1 MGMESNIWIKRTAIS
16 LAVTSALFSQ
26 TLIAKEQSE
35 QLERVVITGQKS
47 SPLDIEI
54 DQDALDNMQAKDLDD
69 IFSKQAEVSVGG
81 GTSISQKIYVR
92 GLEDTMLNVTIDG
105 ATQAGNMFHHQGRI
119 SIEPELLKRVEV
131 QAGAGDATA
140 GPGALGGAIKFIT
153 KDPEDLLNE
162 GEKFGA
168 LLKGGY
174 YTNANA
180 YKTSVSLY
188 GSMSDTWSAMATII
202 QTAGDNYTDGF
213 GDEQQYTDF
222 DQQNALIK
230 LVGNFSNNQRLSF
243 SYDGRID
250 DGEKLTRAHWVPSVK
265 NKPIDQE
272 ANRKTGTIKYSIDP
286 TNNQWL
292 ALDSSVYYTD
302 NSITQDGSYGIY
314 EGAVESYGL
323 NVENTSL
330 VNDHSFTYGLD
341 YRNDSA
347 GLYNHSDPSI
357 KTDTDEGDVYGVYL
371 QANIFLTNAWALSV
385 GSRYDVY
392 KLTDTIEQKFDSSG
406 FSPNASLIF
415 TPLDTL
421 KLQLGYA
428 QAMRGVQTKETFVL
442 DYYQNDPDRKEETA
456 ENIEFS
462 VDYQLFDIGLS
473 AKFYHST
480 IDDVVSTMNN
490 AAPAGSSSVIGNVGE
505 LVTQGYSLAAGYNW
519 QDLQTSLTFNSNT
532 SELNGEPLSDDTWG
546 LGTSMGDSFV
556 ADVNYQATSSIEL
569 GWTGKFVTRLTDVA
583 EGYSEGY
590 FGEKPGYAVHDIYG
604 KWLPLNS
611 DDLKVTLS
619 INNLFDKGYRDHASY
634 GNYGEVAQGT
644 TEPGRDFR
652 INVAWAL

>member
-16 LAVTSALFSQ
+16 LAVTSALFSH
-26 TLIAKEQSE
+26 TLIAKQQKE
-35 QLERVVITGQKS
+35 QLETVVVTGQKS
-47 SPLDIEI
+47 SALNIEI

-69 IFSKQAEVSVGG
+69 VFSKEAEVAVGG

-119 SIEPELLKRVEV
+119 SIEPELLKQVEV

-153 KDPEDLLNE
+153 KDPEDLLHAD
-162 GEKFGA
+162 EKFGA

-180 YKTSVSLY
+180 YKTSLSLY
-188 GSMSDTWSAMATII
+188 GNMSETWSAMGTII
-202 QTAGDNYTDGF
+202 QTAGDSYTDGF

-230 LVGNFSNNQRLSF
+230 LVGNFSNNQRLSV
-243 SYDGRID
+243 SYDSRID
-250 DGEKLTRAHWVPSVK
+250 DGERLTRAHWVPSVK
-265 NKPIDQE
+265 NLPIDQE
-272 ANRKTGTIKYSIDP
+272 ANRKTGTVKYSIDP

-292 ALDSSVYYTD
+292 AFDSSIYYTD

-314 EGAVESYGL
+314 EGVVESYGL
-323 NVENTSL
+323 NIENSSL
-330 VNDHSFTYGLD
+330 VNEHKFIYGVD
-341 YRNDSA
+341 YRNDKA
-347 GLYNHSDPSI
+347 GLHNHSDTSV
-357 KTDTDEGDVYGVYL
+357 KTETDEGDVYGIYL
-371 QANIFLTNAWALSV
+371 QANIFLTDAWALSV

-392 KLTDTIEQKFDSSG
+392 SLTDTIDQEFDSSG

-442 DYYQNDPDRKEETA
+442 DYYQNDANRKEETA
-456 ENIEFS
+456 ENIEFA
-462 VDYQLFDIGLS
+462 VDYQLFDVGLS
-473 AKFYHST
+473 AKVYHST

-490 AAPAGSSSVIGNVGE
+490 ATPSGSRSVIGNVGE
-505 LVTQGYSLAAGYNW
+505 LVTQGFSLAAAYNW
-519 QDLQTSLTFNSNT
+519 QDLQTSLAYNSNT
-532 SELNGEPLSDDTWG
+532 SELNGSPLNDDTWG
-546 LGTSMGDSFV
+546 LGTSMGDNYV
-556 ADVNYQATSSIEL
+556 ADVNYQATSSIEF

-583 EGYSEGY
+583 EGY
-590 FGEKPGYAVHDIYG
+590 GEKPGYAVHDIYG
-604 KWLPLNS
+604 NWLPLEN

-619 INNLFDKGYRDHASY
+619 INNLFDKGYRNHASY
-634 GNYGEVAQGT
+634 GDYGDVAQGT

-652 INVAWAL
+652 VNLAWAL